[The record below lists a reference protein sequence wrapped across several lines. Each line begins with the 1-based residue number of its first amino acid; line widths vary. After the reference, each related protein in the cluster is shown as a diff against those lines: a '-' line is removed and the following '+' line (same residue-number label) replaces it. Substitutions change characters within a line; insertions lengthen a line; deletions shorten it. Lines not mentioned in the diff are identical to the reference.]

1 MAKVADAYVAKH
13 PDPESEGRLV
23 PTWEAALSVNLMGYR
38 NGTKVALT
46 ELERRA
52 KIADKYVAETK
63 DSAKKRKGKTRKV
76 AATCCRTQR
85 TAHTAHSLYRALKSL
100 KHSIEK
106 CAVVRCVR
114 CSA

>member
-46 ELERRA
+46 ELERMA
-52 KIADKYVAETK
+52 KIADKYVGRDEEQCREEKGK
-63 DSAKKRKGKTRKV
+63 DSEGRGVT
-76 AATCCRTQR
+76 ATCCRTQR
-85 TAHTAHSLYRALKSL
+85 TQRTLYIEHSKVLSTL
-100 KHSIEK
+100 
-106 CAVVRCVR
+106 
-114 CSA
+114 